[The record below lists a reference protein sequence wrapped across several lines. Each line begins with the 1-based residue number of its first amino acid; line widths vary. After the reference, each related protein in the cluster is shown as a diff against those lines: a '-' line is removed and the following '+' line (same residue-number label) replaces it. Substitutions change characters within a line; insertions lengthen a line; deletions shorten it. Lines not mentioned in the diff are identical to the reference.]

1 MEVTSMK
8 KLLVLI
14 LCLGLVATMALG
26 CSQKSETTTGTKEET
41 GKQTEETKEN
51 VDKTTYAPIVV
62 DKDKKE
68 VSFKAKVKKPEHP
81 AGDDPLKLAAPN
93 AIINEQSGSALP
105 AAALVAE
112 EGVNAKLLTV
122 ALESLGLKAGKNLV
136 KGQKDGIAEGDP
148 VKVEIEI
155 NGTRVLWDDILKAG
169 NPNVQTKYVFLGCDD
184 VQQQMGCGCLL
195 CGRSGP
201 GTVIA
206 NSVYTTTQDAPIG
219 PTAYAGLK
227 AKGANDGDEVTVII
241 SRAE

>member
-1 MEVTSMK
+1 MK

-14 LCLGLVATMALG
+14 ICLGLVTTMALG
-26 CSQKSETTTGTKEET
+26 CSQKPETTTGTKEEA
-41 GKQTEETKEN
+41 GEQTQEAEEN
-51 VDKTTYAPIVV
+51 VDRSMFAPIVV

-93 AIINEQSGSALP
+93 AIINEKSGSALP

-112 EGVNAKLLTV
+112 EGVNAKLLTE

-136 KGQKDGIAEGDP
+136 KGQKDGIAEGDA
-148 VKVEIEI
+148 VKIEIEI

-169 NPNVQTKYVFLGCDD
+169 NPNVQTKYVLLGAYE
-184 VQQQMGCGCLL
+184 VQQEMGCGCLL

-206 NSVYTTTQDAPIG
+206 NSAYTTSQDAPIG

-241 SRAE
+241 SPAE